1 MLKIHVPEGEEFDE
15 RTNEFIYHPACTLV
29 LEHSLI
35 SVSKWESKWKVPFV
49 NRKEITQEQLLD
61 YIRCMTLTTQV
72 DPSVYKFITPEQIK
86 QITAYIEDSMTAT
99 RFKEDKK
106 KNKKPQALTS
116 ETIYY
121 MMFAQQIPI
130 ECEKWHLNRLM
141 TLIRVCSEKNAP
153 QKKMSKS
160 EIYAQNKMLNA
171 QRRAKYN
178 TKG

>member
-1 MLKIHVPEGEEFDE
+1 MLKIHIPEGEEFDE
-15 RTNEFIYHPACTLV
+15 RTNEFVYHSACTLA

-35 SVSKWESKWKVPFV
+35 SVSKWESKWKIPFI
-49 NRKEITQEQLLD
+49 NGKEKTHEQFLD

-72 DPSVYKFITPEQIK
+72 DPSVYKFITPEQMK
-86 QITAYIEDSMTAT
+86 QITTYIEDSMTAT

-106 KNKKPQALTS
+106 KNKKPQSLTS